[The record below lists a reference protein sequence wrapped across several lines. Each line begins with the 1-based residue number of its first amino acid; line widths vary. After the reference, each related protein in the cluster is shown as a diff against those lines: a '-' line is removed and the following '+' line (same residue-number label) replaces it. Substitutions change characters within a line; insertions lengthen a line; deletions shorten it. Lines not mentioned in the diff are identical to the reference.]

1 VAEMRILKN
10 PEVWQLY
17 KVLAVLTIGF
27 ICLALL
33 FNLLGLHM
41 LKESIAQNIAAAIGV
56 VIRNHPEAEAE
67 IIAQLAKAD
76 ADTVKAGLAILN
88 RYGYDSDSILF
99 ETGRLQRLAYLNA
112 LLSGLFAAAACS
124 TFIFLFARFLK
135 KQYSRINDVTHYAK
149 MIQEQDYALDIRD
162 NSEGDI
168 SMLKNEIYKITTM
181 LREQA
186 ETLQRDKRSLSDSI
200 ADISHQLKTPMTSLF
215 VLNDL
220 LSGDPDPETKQIF
233 LQKIESQLKRMEW
246 LVSSLL
252 KLSKLDAGTVEMKKE
267 AISARQLVESALEPL
282 RIPIELKYQQ
292 VTIVNGHQ
300 DSYGPDGDIEYRFIG
315 DFNWTREALVN
326 ILKNCVEHTPENGQ
340 IRIGFDDNPIYM
352 SIVIWD
358 NGKGIDPE
366 DLPYIFNR
374 FYKGKNAGDD
384 SIGIGLAMA
393 KAIITAQNGDIN
405 VESQKGNGTTFTIK
419 FYKAI

>member
-1 VAEMRILKN
+1 MRILKN

-17 KVLAVLTIGF
+17 KLFAVITIGF

-33 FNLLGLHM
+33 LNLIGLHM
-41 LKESIAQNIAAAIGV
+41 LKDSIAQNIAASIGAV
-56 VIRNHPEAEAE
+56 LRSHPEAEE
-67 IIAQLAKAD
+67 DLIAQLEQAD
-76 ADTVKAGLAILN
+76 PDAVKAGQAILN
-88 RYGYDSDSILF
+88 QYGYDSDSILF
-99 ETGRLQRLAYLNA
+99 DTHRLRHFAGLNA
-112 LLSGLFAAAACS
+112 FLSGLFAAAVCS
-124 TFIFLFARFLK
+124 IFMLLFAGFLR
-135 KQYSRINDVTHYAK
+135 KQYSRINDVTRYAK
-149 MIQEQDYALDIRD
+149 MIREQDYALDIRD

-186 ETLQRDKRSLSDSI
+186 ETLQTEKRSLSDSI

-220 LSGDPDPETKQIF
+220 LSGDPDPVTRQEF
-233 LQKIESQLKRMEW
+233 LRRIESQLKRMEW

-252 KLSKLDAGTVEMKKE
+252 KLSRLDAGTVEMKKE
-267 AISARQLVESALEPL
+267 NISARQLAESALEPL
-282 RIPIELKYQQ
+282 KIPIELKNQQ
-292 VTIVNGHQ
+292 ILISIAENTGLSGIQ
-300 DSYGPDGDIEYRFIG
+300 FAG

-326 ILKNCVEHTPENGQ
+326 ILKNCVEHTPENGL
-340 IRIGFDDNPIYM
+340 IRITFDDNPIYT
-352 SIVIWD
+352 SIVISD
-358 NGKGIDPE
+358 NGHGIDKG

-393 KAIITAQNGDIN
+393 KAIIHAQNGDIAA
-405 VESQKGNGTTFTIK
+405 ESRKDEGTTFTIK
-419 FYKAI
+419 LYKSL